1 MKTNSNC
8 TLDMV
13 CGGGGGGGG
22 GGGSGISLSL
32 KLCVSPC
39 ENKKWK

>member
-1 MKTNSNC
+1 MW
-8 TLDMV
+8 
-13 CGGGGGGGG
+13 GEEEGG

-32 KLCVSPC
+32 KLCVSPY